1 MLCLSVA
8 VLHGYHHRYKK
19 WIVLQGS
26 CSIVH
31 RDTAGCTMECT
42 GYWNGGGEDQYSED
56 GGGLQQK
63 YSHPQVLRWPPAVGP
78 STPGRSFLLP
88 VTFIK

>member
-1 MLCLSVA
+1 MDSFAGLQIGDLVALSTET
-8 VLHGYHHRYKK
+8 
-19 WIVLQGS
+19 LQDAP
-26 CSIVH
+26 SIVQV
-31 RDTAGCTMECT
+31 TGTECM
-42 GYWNGGGEDQYSED
+42 GEDQYSED
-56 GGGLQQK
+56 GGGLQQQ